1 MQKLNTMAIK
11 ILKKVLFEGRGH
23 MLQKYGS
30 YIDTLV
36 KVSSWLALI
45 LIGMVFSGVTAF
57 ASEIRLKEIARFD
70 GIRDNTLTGYGLV
83 MGLAGTGDSPRS
95 SAANQSLINSLSKFG
110 VNISSLDI
118 RSRNIAAVMVTA
130 TLKPF
135 AERGDR
141 IDVGVSSIGDAR
153 SLNGGT
159 LLLTPLEGVDNKV
172 YALSQGQLSVGGF
185 VFDLN
190 GNSVQKN
197 HPTVAIIPGG
207 ALIEKSVAPEFIDEN
222 GSLYIL
228 LNQPD
233 FTTARRIEMA
243 LKKEFGSGAANAV
256 HAGRVKVNIPAG
268 LNTIE
273 AIARLENLSI
283 SPDRVARVVI
293 NERTGIVV
301 AGGDVRIDD
310 VTISHGSLRVV
321 ISTDYNVSQPSSFL
335 RQSGDAI
342 QTVVVP
348 DTNIETNEGDL
359 NSIELS
365 SGATIADLVAA
376 LRQIKTTTRELI
388 TILQAI
394 NSAGALHADL
404 IIQ

>member
-1 MQKLNTMAIK
+1 
-11 ILKKVLFEGRGH
+11 
-23 MLQKYGS
+23 MLQKFGNRS
-30 YIDTLV
+30 GTSLRV
-36 KVSSWLALI
+36 VSGAVLLWVGLSLCGGIALA
-45 LIGMVFSGVTAF
+45 SD
-57 ASEIRLKEIARFD
+57 IRLKEIARFD

-83 MGLAGTGDSPRS
+83 MGLAGTGDSPKS

-110 VNISSLDI
+110 VNISAQDI

-159 LLLTPLEGVDNKV
+159 LLLTSLKGVDNKI

-185 VFDLN
+185 AFDLN

-207 ALIEKSVAPEFIDEN
+207 ALIEKSVVPEFVDEN
-222 GSLYIL
+222 GSLYVL

-243 LKKEFGSGAANAV
+243 LNRELGATSAKAI
-256 HAGRVKVNIPAG
+256 HAGRIKVNIPSG
-268 LNTIE
+268 VNVIDT
-273 AIARLENLSI
+273 IARLENVAV

-321 ISTDYNVSQPSSFL
+321 ISTDYHVSQPSSFL

-348 DTNIETNEGDL
+348 DTNIETTEGDL
-359 NSIELS
+359 NSIQLS